1 MSIYRRLNGRPSSDI
16 DVDQAE
22 VETPVEPQA
31 TSRRCVS
38 SEDEQQN
45 LRLRK
50 ASPASKPLP
59 RTFEWMA
66 GLPSTVRPTALLRD
80 YARIANVIAA
90 AWCDSKALRGYMD
103 RLFNDDRGN
112 RKGFPPDVLRELLS
126 LREYY
131 DSVDTE
137 TQPIWA
143 EVSKRG

>member
-1 MSIYRRLNGRPSSDI
+1 MSIYRRLNGLPSTDI
-16 DVDQAE
+16 AVDQAE
-22 VETPVEPQA
+22 VETPVQFQA
-31 TSRRCVS
+31 TSRRRAS
-38 SEDEQQN
+38 PEDEQQN

-50 ASPASKPLP
+50 ASPANKPLP

-90 AWCDSKALRGYMD
+90 AWCDSKALRSYMD

-112 RKGFPPDVLRELLS
+112 RKGFPPDVLDELLS

-143 EVSKRG
+143 DIAKRG